1 MSSWVIV
8 TGYDNFFRTA
18 ERKFTVQGVKSRQRR
33 KAAAFAPGDTAL
45 YYVTG
50 VKAFAGAVTI
60 TSETWEDHELIWTSK
75 PGEDYPWRFE
85 IAPRLVLADEADW
98 IPAISL
104 IDNISYVQKWPR
116 ENWTLAFQGN
126 VHAWSDEDAAVVL
139 DALEGTA
146 ATASGTVLRAP

>member
-8 TGYDNFFRTA
+8 TGYDNFGRTA
-18 ERKFTVQGVKSRQRR
+18 ERGFTVQGVKSRQRR
-33 KAAAFAPGDTAL
+33 KAEAFRPGDTAL

-60 TSETWEDHELIWTSK
+60 QSESWEDHELIWTSK

-85 IAPRLVLADEADW
+85 IAPRIVLTDEADW

-104 IDNISYVQKWPR
+104 IDQVEYCQKWPR
-116 ENWTLAFQGN
+116 EHWTLAFQGN
-126 VHAWSDEDAAVVL
+126 VHSWSDTDAAVVL
-139 DALEGTA
+139 DALA
-146 ATASGTVLRAP
+146 ATADTATGKVLRSA